1 MSELD
6 KIIAEVEAQE
16 NGLAKVRMG
25 DFKTGT
31 EMYIDKTG
39 KTLWKQK

>member
-1 MSELD
+1 MVIPKQYATPSD
-6 KIIAEVEAQE
+6 FE
-16 NGLAKVRMG
+16 NGLAKVRQG

-39 KTLWKQK
+39 KVVWRQK